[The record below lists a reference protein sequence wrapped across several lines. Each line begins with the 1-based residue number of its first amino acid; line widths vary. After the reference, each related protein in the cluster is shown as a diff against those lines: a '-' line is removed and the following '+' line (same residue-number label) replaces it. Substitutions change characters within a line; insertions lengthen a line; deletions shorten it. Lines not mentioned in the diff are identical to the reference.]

1 MLIRPHHDRR
11 IGSSQRSQRFAHRAR
26 GKEPSVAEAAR
37 GVDQHEVEVALEP
50 HMLKTVV
57 EDYDVEGEAFS
68 EQLDRV
74 DSAARDRYRPGERL
88 RHHDGLVAGFIWA
101 EQRAVGDKLLAASAP
116 APSTAH
122 DPDVQAFGSKAR
134 GEKQRKRGLAVAA
147 DGQISHADRRHASV
161 TRHHPPPWRSYRES
175 S

>member
-37 GVDQHEVEVALEP
+37 GVDQHKVEVALEP

-74 DSAARDRYRPGERL
+74 DSAARDRYRPIETL
-88 RHHDGLVAGFIWA
+88 RHHHRLVAGLIRA
-101 EQRAVGDKLLAASAP
+101 EQDSRPVGDKLRPASAP

-122 DPDVQAFGSKAR
+122 DPDAQALSSKAR
-134 GEKQRKRGLAVAA
+134 GEKECKGCFAVAA
-147 DGQISHADRRHASV
+147 DG
-161 TRHHPPPWRSYRES
+161 
-175 S
+175 